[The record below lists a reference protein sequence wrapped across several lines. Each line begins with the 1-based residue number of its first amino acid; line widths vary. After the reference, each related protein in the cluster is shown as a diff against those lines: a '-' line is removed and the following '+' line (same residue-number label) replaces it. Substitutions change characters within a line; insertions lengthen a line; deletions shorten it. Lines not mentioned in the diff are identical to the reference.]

1 MKSAYIER
9 RYKMNSFTT
18 VVVKSKKD
26 KDADIYK
33 NSITVITES
42 TSLEPLRIGTKSE
55 IEEALKEIDLE
66 DNQVS
71 FFPEG
76 SKDD

>member
-1 MKSAYIER
+1 MKSTHIER
-9 RYKMNSFTT
+9 RYKMNDNTT

-26 KDADIYK
+26 KDADIYR
-33 NSITVITES
+33 NTITIITES
-42 TSLEPLRIGTKSE
+42 TDIEPLRIGTKAE
-55 IEEALKEIDLE
+55 IEEAVKQIDLE

-76 SKDD
+76 SKGE